1 MALGS
6 LLPLSGEHP
15 EIPNLLTIIGGLAT
29 PIVLGQLSQ
38 TLMGLVDTMMV
49 GRLGEAPLAAVAV
62 ATLLWGDLGNRYV
75 WIVLLTTLAFGAV
88 GMWDDYRK
96 LVLRDSR
103 GLAARWKYLWQSLF
117 GLAAAVALYGSAAL
131 PAETR
136 DGHPVRLSANM
147 EMPQELEYIRERG
160 GDCPVNQGCGD

>member
-1 MALGS
+1 M
-6 LLPLSGEHP
+6 
-15 EIPNLLTIIGGLAT
+15 I
-29 PIVLGQLSQ
+29 
-38 TLMGLVDTMMV
+38 LV
-49 GRLGEAPLAAVAV
+49 AVAV

-117 GLAAAVALYGSAAL
+117 GLAAAVALYVAPGVGAIAIAAVI
-131 PAETR
+131 AIRTR
-136 DGHPVRLSANM
+136 VG
-147 EMPQELEYIRERG
+147 
-160 GDCPVNQGCGD
+160 